1 MAGGSRQR
9 TRSVIALTAVVAT
22 LFPATAQSRPHQG
35 SSAALRAEVTAER
48 TRDYEAGT
56 GSVVGLVL
64 ILTAS
69 GAAAALHQARKNRR
83 PAIREART
91 ARSDSLS

>member
-1 MAGGSRQR
+1 MGGNRQR
-9 TRSVIALTAVVAT
+9 ARSVIALAAVVAA
-22 LFPATAQSRPHQG
+22 LFPASAQPRPHQG
-35 SSAALRAEVTAER
+35 SSAALRADVASER

-69 GAAAALHQARKNRR
+69 GTAAALHQARKKR
-83 PAIREART
+83 PAIRKART
-91 ARSDSLS
+91 ARSDTWHG

>member
-9 TRSVIALTAVVAT
+9 ARSVIALAAVVAA

-35 SSAALRAEVTAER
+35 SSAALRGEVTPEH
-48 TRDYEAGT
+48 TREYEAGT
-56 GSVVGLVL
+56 GSLVGLVL

-69 GAAAALHQARKNRR
+69 GTAAALHRARKNG
-83 PAIREART
+83 
-91 ARSDSLS
+91 